1 MQLTGTI
8 VTPIASSASYLQTVD
23 EAIND
28 WKLTNI
34 TIASSIAAAP
44 HYLEPVVSDII
55 PETAQDIV
63 TYFSTRENLFP
74 IQHTLTQRTSK
85 NIYLALVQWA
95 AGIEDIDVRQHHQSR
110 LTSIY
115 GKDSHRWLTLL
126 PMHPLLRLHDEC
138 MKWNVKLRLGEHPG
152 NLTDSPNCPKCLEPN
167 ALAKDPWHF
176 LSCNVIIAVEGRD
189 RHNQLGHSI
198 VKHSRMSGLET
209 DFEPSNLDQNSR
221 LRPDLLIHTH
231 PKLTVSDIV
240 ISNPSAPSHRIAA
253 SKGPLRTAN
262 KAANKKLK
270 KYKNITKNLQAD
282 FKACSCEVYGC
293 MFKQTKQ
300 LVNRIAH
307 TTEMHGR
314 FTRCAR
320 FVNHYRM
327 KYLLVYVGVMVI

>member
-1 MQLTGTI
+1 M
-8 VTPIASSASYLQTVD
+8 Y
-23 EAIND
+23 
-28 WKLTNI
+28 
-34 TIASSIAAAP
+34 
-44 HYLEPVVSDII
+44 
-55 PETAQDIV
+55 
-63 TYFSTRENLFP
+63 
-74 IQHTLTQRTSK
+74 
-85 NIYLALVQWA
+85 
-95 AGIEDIDVRQHHQSR
+95 
-110 LTSIY
+110 
-115 GKDSHRWLTLL
+115 
-126 PMHPLLRLHDEC
+126 PLLRLHDEC
-138 MKWNVKLRLGEHPG
+138 MNWNVKLRLGEHPG

-189 RHNQLGHSI
+189 RHNQLGHSF

-209 DFEPSNLDQNSR
+209 DFEPSHLDQNSR

-282 FKACSCEVYGC
+282 FKACSCEVYGGLH
-293 MFKQTKQ
+293 KQTKQ

-307 TTEMHGR
+307 ATEMHGSLYTVR
-314 FTRCAR
+314 QIRESLQNEISAGICRGNGYMMLAGETAR
-320 FVNHYRM
+320 KKAICRS
-327 KYLLVYVGVMVI
+327 